1 MSPRKM
7 KKKKLK
13 DLGPRGAPAF
23 KEVVKMRG
31 HRILEAKG
39 REFEG
44 VISVYCLKIRLEIV
58 LWV

>member
-1 MSPRKM
+1 M